1 MVSTHEALIYAMVMV
16 AAADRSMTDPELATI
31 GFLVHRLPIFED
43 FDEEKLPAV
52 AARCADVLADEDG
65 LDRLLA
71 IIRDSM
77 PDRLHETAYAL
88 AVEVAAADRHASQ
101 EELRILE
108 LMRHRLEIDRLIA
121 AGIERGA
128 RARLA
133 TM

>member
-1 MVSTHEALIYAMVMV
+1 MVSTHEGLIYAMVMV
-16 AAADRSMTDPELATI
+16 AAADRSMTDAELATI
-31 GFLVHRLPIFED
+31 GFLVHRLPIFEE

-52 AARCADVLADEDG
+52 ASRCADVLEKEDG
-65 LDRLLA
+65 LEKLLA
-71 IIRDSM
+71 VIRDSM
-77 PDRLHETAYAL
+77 PERLHETAYAL
-88 AVEVAAADRHASQ
+88 AVEVAAADRRASQ